1 MARARSG
8 GGGSIWGLV
17 LFGAGFFICL
27 ILAIVFYTRV
37 ETAEQA
43 AAQAQTEL
51 AGVQSSGDA
60 ANPQLAQLIDGV
72 EGRTTVSRLLAVVAQ
87 RDDRVAQLE
96 GEVGQL
102 SVRLS
107 GIEAERDT
115 AQRGREAA
123 DARATREAQGRQR
136 LADEL
141 RQEVR
146 GLEQTVSDISAENDR
161 LESLID
167 TSIQEVDRTYQSQ
180 ITQLRQRLAAAS
192 GEVTE
197 RDRTIAELRDTVES
211 LRGVTPESVAV
222 TLADATVVAQIPE
235 QNKVYFNL
243 GRNQNLRL
251 GMPFQVYDPDDL
263 VKIEDPEAEGKA
275 VVEVIN
281 LDAETAVGRVVS
293 RKPRA
298 VVNNGDTLV
307 NVVYDPNRVLSFHVF
322 GQYDLDADG
331 DLDDNGADRVE
342 SLVRR
347 FGGRLTDELG
357 FATDYLVLGVPP
369 ELPVRPDDE
378 LDLILMQQ
386 YRVEL
391 DNFQSYQDLIARAGE
406 LDIPVLNQNRFL
418 DLVGFFAR

>member
-43 AAQAQTEL
+43 AEQAEAEL
-51 AGVQSSGDA
+51 AAVQSSGDA
-60 ANPQLAQLIDGV
+60 ANPQLAQLIEGVDGN
-72 EGRTTVSRLLAVVAQ
+72 TTIARLLAVDQ
-87 RDDRVAQLE
+87 QKNTRISELE

-102 SVRLS
+102 SNRLS
-107 GIEAERDT
+107 GVEAERDT
-115 AQRGREAA
+115 ARSGREAA
-123 DARATREAQGRQR
+123 EARATQEAQGRQR
-136 LADEL
+136 LANEL

-146 GLEQTVSDISAENDR
+146 GLRQTVSAISAENDR
-161 LESLID
+161 LGSLID
-167 TSIQEVDRTYQSQ
+167 TSIQEVDRTYQNQ
-180 ITQLRQRLAAAS
+180 ITQLRERLAAAS
-192 GEVTE
+192 GEVTQ

-211 LRGVTPESVAV
+211 LRGVTPETVAV
-222 TLADATVVAQIPE
+222 TLADATVVTQIPE
-235 QNKVYFNL
+235 QNKVYLDL
-243 GRNQNLRL
+243 GRNQGLTL

-275 VVEVIN
+275 VVEIIN
-281 LDAETAVGRVVS
+281 LDADSAVGRVVS

-307 NVVYDPNRVLSFHVF
+307 NVVFDPNRVLSFHIF

-342 SLVRR
+342 SMVRR
-347 FGGRLTDELG
+347 FGGRLTGELG

-378 LDLILMQQ
+378 LDLIQMRQ
-386 YRVEL
+386 YSVEL
-391 DNFQSYQDLIARAGE
+391 DNFQAYQDLIARAGE